1 METTTGGPEPRPE
14 DSVIDPSVTDPLGKR
29 QLTFGEKAV
38 GLSFNPSKNPLVD
51 SLKRKY
57 ASIIDDLNEARK
69 ITEDGEAK
77 RYLSTAITQAEISQ
91 MLAVKAVTWG
101 DGIFLTTGED
111 LP

>member
-1 METTTGGPEPRPE
+1 MKQTT
-14 DSVIDPSVTDPLGKR
+14 LH
-29 QLTFGEKAV
+29 TFTPNFKLHGNVFQDNE
-38 GLSFNPSKNPLVD
+38 LNPLVD